1 MSIYGM
7 LFGVN
12 SAAPVLL
19 ATLDAIKPFADLIHT
34 TDGPIP
40 TERLSLANWHELVNA
55 YDA

>member
-1 MSIYGM
+1 MTRATTGKE
-7 LFGVN
+7 
-12 SAAPVLL
+12 L
-19 ATLDAIKPFADLIHT
+19 ALEAKVKRLRDAIKPFADLIHT